1 MSFLNVLVKAEY
13 DDGRVVIFKSVH
25 AAARA
30 LNSIPPSL
38 RRVFARED
46 SYYKTRKVTIR
57 RLISSKHYVFKKT
70 LEEYPKYIDPETG
83 KVDGYI
89 LKEANA

>member
-1 MSFLNVLVKAEY
+1 MSTLNVLVKAKY
-13 DDGRVVIFKSVH
+13 DDGRVIIFKSVH

-46 SYYKTRKVTIR
+46 NYYKTRKVTIC
-57 RLISSKHYVFKKT
+57 RLGVSKYYIFKKP